1 MVGDASVVGL
11 ELEAV
16 GVEHEQGN
24 VGEKIKRDTIDIQ
37 ERPKME
43 KE

>member
-24 VGEKIKRDTIDIQ
+24 VGEKK
-37 ERPKME
+37 K
-43 KE
+43 